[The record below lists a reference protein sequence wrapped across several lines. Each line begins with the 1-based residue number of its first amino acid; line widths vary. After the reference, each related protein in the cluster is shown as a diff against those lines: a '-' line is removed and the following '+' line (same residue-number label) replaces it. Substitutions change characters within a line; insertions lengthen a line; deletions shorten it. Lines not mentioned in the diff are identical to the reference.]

1 MLYSYFQ
8 NSNVSVT
15 KETYFEMCEAL
26 GTEPVESEIPVEL
39 EDFPEE
45 VQQAM
50 LVYFKLRDDWDTM
63 NGNYMGKSY
72 QGLKDVLDILEIE
85 SADRKFVLDL
95 IQVMDSA
102 RQKAIQA
109 QKPKKEVVKTPVGIG

>member
-8 NSNVSVT
+8 NSSVSVT

-50 LVYFKLRDDWDTM
+50 LVYYKLRDDWDTM

-102 RQKAIQA
+102 RQRAIQA
-109 QKPKKEVVKTPVGIG
+109 QKPKKEVGKPLLA